1 MNEDVLLI
9 TQKDLARIKNVLSYQ
24 DSEEFEDLELE
35 LDRAHIITDDEVPK
49 DLVTMNSKIRFL
61 NIQDD
66 KEMIVTIVYPS
77 EADFKMGRISVLAP
91 LGSALIGLRVN
102 QEINWKF
109 PDGKTRTLKILDV
122 LYQPEANEDWHL

>member
-77 EADFKMGRISVLAP
+77 EADFKIGKISVLAP
-91 LGSALIGLRVN
+91 LGSALIGLRVH

-109 PDGKTRTLKILDV
+109 PDGKTRTLKILEV

>member
-109 PDGKTRTLKILDV
+109 PDGKTRTLKILEV